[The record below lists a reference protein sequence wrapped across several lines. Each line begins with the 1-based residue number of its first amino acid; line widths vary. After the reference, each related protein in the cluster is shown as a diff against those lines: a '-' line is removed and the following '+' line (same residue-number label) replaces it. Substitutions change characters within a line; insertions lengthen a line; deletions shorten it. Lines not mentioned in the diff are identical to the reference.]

1 MYIWMTVNTGELFL
15 WVEVGYRGL
24 AERRACFTFKEAE
37 KKTVLPERTVDV
49 VSLDPNWVPEW

>member
-1 MYIWMTVNTGELFL
+1 MTVNTGELFL